1 SDHHLRS
8 SGTNRR
14 RHRFHGHLRNGPA
27 PVLEFCLAVPG
38 VPGRFHWPDQAA
50 AFWLHHS
57 DRGLL
62 LRTLSTRRDPGRG
75 PGNHPGSSRVFCFH
89 FAGRFLRD
97 QILNGN
103 FWLPLI
109 ADQAMSSPP
118 TPVEERTS
126 RTQGSQSPVI
136 VFEDVSIAFQ
146 GKQVL
151 DGISFRLPRGETKA
165 IFGVAG
171 SGKSTIL
178 KMAIGLLKPDAGRI
192 YLLGEEVTQKP
203 EEELFELRSKVGI
216 VFQESA
222 LFDSLTVRE
231 NVAFRLMEKHDL
243 SEEEIERRVR
253 EALSFVELENT
264 IDMFPSELS
273 GGMRRRVAI
282 ARAIITQPEIL
293 LYDSPT
299 GGLDPITSTTIIEL
313 IMKQRDVNK
322 SSSLLVSHRLQDG
335 FMLATHYYDT
345 QTKHMQAIEG
355 QIARDLHTTFLILK
369 DGKVIFDETIAELGR
384 VRDPYIRQYLF
395 LEPVS

>member
-1 SDHHLRS
+1 
-8 SGTNRR
+8 
-14 RHRFHGHLRNGPA
+14 
-27 PVLEFCLAVPG
+27 
-38 VPGRFHWPDQAA
+38 
-50 AFWLHHS
+50 
-57 DRGLL
+57 
-62 LRTLSTRRDPGRG
+62 
-75 PGNHPGSSRVFCFH
+75 
-89 FAGRFLRD
+89 
-97 QILNGN
+97 
-103 FWLPLI
+103 
-109 ADQAMSSPP
+109 MSAPP
-118 TPVEERTS
+118 TAVEERSS
-126 RTQGSQSPVI
+126 RPQGSQSPVI

-178 KMAIGLLKPDAGRI
+178 KMAIGLLKPDAGSI

-253 EALSFVELENT
+253 EALRFVELERT
-264 IDMFPSELS
+264 IDMFPSELV

-282 ARAIITQPEIL
+282 ARAIITQPKVI

-299 GGLDPITSTTIIEL
+299 GGLDPVTSNTIIEL
-313 IMKQRDVNK
+313 IVKQRDVYK
-322 SSSLLVSHRLQDG
+322 TSALLVTHRLQDA
-335 FMLATHYYDT
+335 FTMATHYFDSKT
-345 QTKHMQAIEG
+345 NHMQPLPPGAHSEVPM
-355 QIARDLHTTFLILK
+355 AFMVLR
-369 DGKVIFDETIAELGR
+369 DGKVIFDGDVQQLVKTKDE
-384 VRDPYIRQYLF
+384 Y
-395 LEPVS
+395 